1 MISYMGE
8 SFHIELLGLLPSNL
22 LMPLVIILIASGVVS
37 LGLVFKR
44 LRLCKGRLLVVIG
57 LNITAWLLLV
67 ALLSP
72 VKLRDDDPPAVV
84 LVTYSVIPLNEA
96 SFNNI
101 SSDAT
106 VWFTQ
111 KAWLSLSQT
120 QWFKRLPMPR
130 SKVVR
135 EPEDIIWAEPTLQH
149 LVVVGDGLTRQQW
162 QRFNQRK
169 GNQDTAISITLKQ
182 GQTVTGL
189 VSMRWQR
196 RLSRGQW
203 QHVSGV
209 LQVAPAEAEGNLQ
222 QTLYHVYLKDPA
234 GQVVAQQSVRDGEK
248 FDLVV
253 NVKTEGI
260 WQYQLALFK
269 ASDDQ
274 AIAEETVAFEVT
286 RPTLA
291 KLLIRQSAP
300 SFETRHVKNWAVE
313 QGAQV
318 TVETQISKNRYIS
331 QHANYPQGD
340 RSDEKTA
347 QVDSF
352 DSISTLNQ
360 YALLI
365 IDSRG
370 LVNLSQSQQDN
381 LAGAVKRGLGVL
393 VIGDST
399 LFTENNLPKVLSQ
412 FRINRDPVP
421 ESDQS
426 ILRWQFDQA
435 DEPLSVITADISAS
449 SGFSLVTGSQ
459 GRVIVPGT
467 HYGLGKV
474 AISLTNRSHQWRT
487 AGQMQLYSRYWQF
500 LIESLAR
507 QSQAPYLIPVEDEQL
522 NIARQPFPSC
532 FSANE
537 SLHSRLVDYSFRYES
552 PVGKS
557 VKLLPQVDGVN
568 QNMAC
573 SVIYPATPGWH
584 HITLSASEE
593 ETVSQS
599 LYVYNE
605 GDWPAWQQQGKL
617 SAGQQVQS
625 ATQNGLTQP
634 YWRALSL
641 WPLWWGLLLT
651 CALLWIER
659 KFWSHRIETEIT

>member
-1 MISYMGE
+1 MMSYMGD
-8 SFHIELLGLLPSNL
+8 SLHIELLSRLPSSL
-22 LMPLVIILIASGVVS
+22 LMPLAVILIVSCVVS

-44 LRLCKGRLLVVIG
+44 LRLHKGRLLVVIG

-72 VKLRDDDPPAVV
+72 VKLRDNEPSEVF
-84 LVTYSVIPLNEA
+84 LVTYSASPLSEA
-96 SFNNI
+96 SLSKI
-101 SSDAT
+101 PSDAK

-120 QWFKRLPMPR
+120 QWFNRLPMHRP
-130 SKVVR
+130 KVVR

-149 LVVVGDGLTRQQW
+149 LVVVGDGMTRQQW

-169 GNQDTAISITLKQ
+169 GNQDTAISITLKR
-182 GQTVTGL
+182 GQTVTGP

-196 RLSRGQW
+196 RLNRGEW

-222 QTLYHVYLKDPA
+222 QSLYHVYLKDPA
-234 GQVVAQQSVRDGEK
+234 GQVVAQQSVRDGES

-253 NVKTEGI
+253 NVKTEGL

-274 AIAEETVAFEVT
+274 AVAEENVTFEVT

-300 SFETRHVKNWAVE
+300 SFETRHVKNWAAE

-331 QHANYPQGD
+331 QHANYPEGD
-340 RSDEKTA
+340 RREDKTA

-352 DSISTLNQ
+352 DSINTLNQ

-370 LVNLSQSQQDN
+370 LMNLSQIQQDN
-381 LAGAVKRGLGVL
+381 LASAVKDGLGVL

-399 LFTENNLPKVLSQ
+399 LFKENNQPKLLDQ
-412 FRINRDPVP
+412 FRISQDRAI

-435 DEPLSVITADISAS
+435 DEPLSVIAADISAS
-449 SGFSLVTGSQ
+449 SGFSLVMGAP

-474 AISLTNRSHQWRT
+474 AISLTNQTHQWRT
-487 AGQMQLYSRYWQF
+487 AGQIQLYSRYWQF
-500 LIESLAR
+500 VIESLAR
-507 QSQAPYLIPVEDEQL
+507 QSLAPYLIPVENEQL
-522 NIARQPFPSC
+522 NIARQPLPRC

-537 SLHSRLVDYSFRYES
+537 RLHSRLIDYSLKYEGPEGN
-552 PVGKS
+552 PVA
-557 VKLLPQVDGVN
+557 LLPQVDSVN

-573 SVIYPATPGWH
+573 SVIYPPSSGWH
-584 HITLSASEE
+584 HITLSAIE
-593 ETVSQS
+593 ETLKQS
-599 LYVYNE
+599 FYVYNE
-605 GDWPAWQQQGKL
+605 SDWPAWQQQRKL
-617 SAGQQVQS
+617 NAGRHMQS
-625 ATQNGLTQP
+625 EKQTGLNQT
-634 YWRALSL
+634 YWRELSL
-641 WPLWWGLLLT
+641 WPLWWGLILISS
-651 CALLWIER
+651 LLWIER
-659 KFWSHRIETEIT
+659 KFWLKRTETVSA